1 MSCASAGALCLHG
14 QLWVVLQRHSPPVM
28 MRMSFSLQLCRDA
41 RSFLAVVQRRK
52 IFSCNCAV
60 VQGFSLRFCRV
71 AGYCFGNVGAGLRMI
86 QEKSLQ
92 RRFFERWRDDL
103 ETDSY
108 RNESDA
114 DGHLSKS
121 DDHCHLMIVNS
132 DSHFRTYRAMDID
145 SR

>member
-1 MSCASAGALCLHG
+1 MQGL
-14 QLWVVLQRHSPPVM
+14 
-28 MRMSFSLQLCRDA
+28 SLPLCRDA
-41 RSFLAVVQRRK
+41 RFFLATVQWCKVFLCDFAHWQGVVRREL
-52 IFSCNCAV
+52 F
-60 VQGFSLRFCRV
+60 
-71 AGYCFGNVGAGLRMI
+71 GAGLRMI